1 MVSYQVHA
9 HVSHDIYESFVGWMR
24 EVHIPEL
31 LKVPGFVNAELL
43 YRKGGSMESSG
54 KEVKMMYHLEN
65 EEALKTYL
73 AGPAMAL
80 REKVLDKFPAQFS
93 MHREVWLESVQ
104 F

>member
-9 HVSHDIYESFVGWMR
+9 HVRHEVYETFISWMG

-31 LKVPGFVNAELL
+31 LKVPGFVDAEIL

-54 KEVKMMYHLEN
+54 KEVKIIYHLEN

-73 AGPAMAL
+73 AGPAMSL
-80 REKVLDKFPAQFS
+80 REKVLDKFPGQFS
-93 MHREVWLESVQ
+93 MHREVWLESKK